1 MEAKNPAPGKPGP
14 VKIKVVTEAYTFR
27 KQGFPRIRKAAIT
40 FGITLLLSAALV
52 TATRLVLSQVK
63 PGTAQ
68 SQQNQLAARERFE
81 LAEKERI
88 EIRDFLP
95 KFEQLRARGFYGPES
110 RLVMVEA
117 IQSIQEQRK
126 LLPITYEFAP
136 QRTVLID
143 PSLLA
148 PPLELR
154 STRVTLQMGL
164 LHELDLVNFLRD
176 LKEKGFFS
184 VKHCTLTPLEITTD
198 RGLVP
203 RLAAEC
209 TLYWLTIVDATPPPE
224 APVPVQ

>member
-1 MEAKNPAPGKPGP
+1 MEARNPIPGKAAP
-14 VKIKVVTEAYTFR
+14 VKVKVVTEAYTFR
-27 KQGFPRIRKAAIT
+27 RQGFPRIRKAAIT
-40 FGITLLLSAALV
+40 FGITLLLSAGLV
-52 TATRLVLSQVK
+52 TATRLILAKVE

-68 SQQNQLAARERFE
+68 SQQNQLAARERFD

-95 KFEQLRARGFYGPES
+95 KFEQLRARGFYGPEN

-136 QRTVLID
+136 QQTVVLD
-143 PSLLA
+143 PLLLA
-148 PPLELR
+148 APLELR

-164 LHELDLVNFLRD
+164 LHEMDLVHFMRD
-176 LKEKGFFS
+176 LKDKGFFS
-184 VKHCTLTPLEITTD
+184 VKECILTPIDIATD
-198 RGLVP
+198 AQVSP

-209 TLYWLTIVDATPPPE
+209 TLYWLTIMDATTPP
-224 APVPVQ
+224 ALPVPVQ